1 MSRRRGLA
9 ALAAGVLAGGFAA
22 ALVATG
28 AAAQENADLRI
39 KAVDARSFPV
49 VEVLVAPPPTLYG
62 VVPDS
67 VILLENG
74 TSRPA
79 TVGLLAEQPLT
90 VLLVVDTS
98 GSMRGAP
105 LEAAKLAAAGFLE
118 ALPPTTRTAVMG
130 FAGTPLL
137 AGDFS
142 DDPGNAAAALRR
154 LEAAGETALYDAVF
168 AAVDALAA
176 AGEGRP
182 FIVLLSDGGD
192 TASNLSLAEALD
204 HLEASDVRFYAVGL
218 QTDESDPASLE
229 ALAEVGA
236 GRAVS
241 AEDPAALADM
251 YDLIASELVNQL
263 VIGYTSAGGGPT
275 DLSITISH
283 RGVSAAV
290 TASITLPGTPPA
302 TTTTIPAATTT
313 TRPGHETG
321 GATATTLPPAPPE
334 PYVASGPGLFAAPWV
349 LPVGLAAM
357 GLAALTVLIL
367 ALWPKDRPR
376 NQWVATV
383 RERFTPSGGLL
394 TRITNR
400 AKGAAETALTRSG
413 RRSGL
418 SRALDGAGIRLAA
431 GEFLIIS
438 MSAGAAGAA
447 AGTLLFRVPGALI
460 LGGLGLVVPR
470 LLVNRTRRKRRD
482 AFAAQLD
489 GTLQLLSGS
498 MRAGYGLLQSVNNIS
513 AEAAAPTGEEFGRI
527 IMETRLG
534 RDLVES
540 LHALA
545 DRMDSDDFRWVVQ
558 AIDIQRSVG
567 GDLAEIL
574 DTVGQT
580 IRERNQIR
588 RQIKALS
595 AEGRISAYILI
606 AIPFALAA
614 FIMMMAP
621 EYIAPL
627 WTTTAGKMAVAVGG
641 MLMLTGVVWIRRLI
655 RLRF

>member
-9 ALAAGVLAGGFAA
+9 TLAAGVLAGGLAA

-28 AAAQENADLRI
+28 AGAQETADLRI
-39 KAVDARSFPV
+39 MAVDARSFPV

-67 VILLENG
+67 VVLLENG

-79 TVGLLAEQPLT
+79 TVSLLADQPLT
-90 VLLVVDTS
+90 VLLVVDVS

-130 FAGTPLL
+130 FAGTPVL

-154 LEAAGETALYDAVF
+154 LEAAGETALYDAVV

-192 TASNLSLAEALD
+192 TASNLTLAEAVE
-204 HLEASDVRFYAVGL
+204 HLGASGVRFYAVEL
-218 QTDESDPASLE
+218 QTGESDPASLE

-302 TTTTIPAATTT
+302 TTTTIPATTT
-313 TRPGHETG
+313 TRPGQETG
-321 GATATTLPPAPPE
+321 AVTTTTLPPAPPE
-334 PYVASGPGLFAAPWV
+334 PYVASGPGLFGAPWV

-357 GLAALTVLIL
+357 GLAALTVLVL

-376 NQWVATV
+376 NQWVTTV

-394 TRITNR
+394 TRITSR
-400 AKGAAETALTRSG
+400 ARGAAETALTRSG

-418 SRALDGAGIRLAA
+418 SRALDGAGVRLAA

-447 AGTLLFRVPGALI
+447 VGTLFFRVPGALI

-513 AEAAAPTGEEFGRI
+513 AEAAAPTGDEFGRI

-588 RQIKALS
+588 RQIRALS

-614 FIMMMAP
+614 FIMLLAP

-627 WTTTAGKMAVAVGG
+627 WTTTAGKAAVAVGG
-641 MLMLTGVVWIRRLI
+641 MLMLAGVVWIRRLI